1 MKLKICGIKRLQDIE
16 YLNRAKVDFAGF
28 VFAPSRQ
35 QITPEFARELKS
47 ALDPNIK
54 TVGVF
59 VNESREFIK
68 KLVDE
73 RIIDVVQFHGSDEFA
88 IDCPTIRAFRI
99 RSKADILP
107 TNCDFALFDAYKEG
121 VAGGAGITF
130 DWNAIADY
138 ALDSNSKLFFLAGG
152 INIGNLRRA
161 MELKP
166 YAIDISSGAEDETG
180 QKSLEKILE
189 LKEVLT
195 K

>member
-28 VFAPSRQ
+28 VFATSRQ
-35 QITPEFARELKS
+35 QITPEFAAELKS
-47 ALDPNIK
+47 ALDPQIK

-59 VNESREFIK
+59 VDESPEFIK

-73 RIIDVVQFHGSDEFA
+73 NVIDVVQFHGGREFA
-88 IDCPTIRAFRI
+88 LDCPTIRAFRI
-99 RSKADILP
+99 RTAADILP

-138 ALDSNSKLFFLAGG
+138 AADSTAKPFFLAGG
-152 INIGNLRRA
+152 INIGNLKQA
-161 MELKP
+161 MSLNP
-166 YAIDISSGAEDETG
+166 YAIDISSGAEGDDG
-180 QKSLEKILE
+180 QKSLGKILQI
-189 LKEVLT
+189 KEVLS

>member
-73 RIIDVVQFHGSDEFA
+73 RIIDVVQFHGGDEFA
-88 IDCPTIRAFRI
+88 LDCPTIRAFRI
-99 RSKADILP
+99 RSKEDILP
-107 TNCDFALFDAYKEG
+107 TSCDFALFDAYKEG

-138 ALDSNSKLFFLAGG
+138 ALDSNSKPFFLAGG